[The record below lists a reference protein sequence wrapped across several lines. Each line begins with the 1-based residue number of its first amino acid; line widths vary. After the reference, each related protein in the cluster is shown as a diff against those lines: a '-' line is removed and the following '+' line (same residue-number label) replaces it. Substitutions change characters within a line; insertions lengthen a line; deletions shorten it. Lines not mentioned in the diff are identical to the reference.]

1 MDHVIND
8 LRRWI
13 EIYESD
19 PEEEQDKKAINCIKN
34 ALKELSKY
42 NKPIES

>member
-1 MDHVIND
+1 MNHVIDD
-8 LRRWI
+8 LRRWL

-19 PEEEQDKKAINCIKN
+19 PEEEQDKNAINCIKN

-42 NKPIES
+42 NKTIE